1 MPQPV
6 RSTATAGPG
15 AGAGRSTRGQSVLF
29 SNDPRVTQA
38 HKETVTTLL
47 VQISRLRT
55 SLKPVLAIQV
65 NYCGAGEQDLL
76 CINER
81 QVMVRSKAMY
91 DTEPPNTSL
100 EGVQSDLLKR

>member
-1 MPQPV
+1 V
-6 RSTATAGPG
+6 
-15 AGAGRSTRGQSVLF
+15 
-29 SNDPRVTQA
+29 
-38 HKETVTTLL
+38 
-47 VQISRLRT
+47 
-55 SLKPVLAIQV
+55 IQV